1 MVIPAYNEELL
12 IGRVIETMPDFV
24 DWMIVVNDNSS
35 DETAEVV
42 EGYKES
48 CRERLVLINLE
59 HNLGVGGAICEG
71 YKWARE
77 HSIDLT
83 AVMAGD
89 AQMSP
94 DDLPALLD
102 PIVDDRCDYS
112 KGNRLFSGE
121 AWKMIPRVRYL
132 GNSILSL
139 LSKVA
144 SGYWHLADSQT
155 GYTVAS
161 LRVLATID
169 LDGVYKR
176 YGMPNDMLVKLNVFD
191 FRVRDVYVKPVYNQG
206 EKSGIRI
213 WRVFFSIPVLL
224 FHPCSTGTA
233 VSVPDVSKVRDQ
245 GFSPADPFLLL
256 RLLVAPRRCSAG
268 CSSLLVVVPRRSCA
282 THHGPGHPL
291 LYRAGFPGAS
301 FCYAL

>member
-1 MVIPAYNEELL
+1 
-12 IGRVIETMPDFV
+12 
-24 DWMIVVNDNSS
+24 
-35 DETAEVV
+35 
-42 EGYKES
+42 
-48 CRERLVLINLE
+48 
-59 HNLGVGGAICEG
+59 
-71 YKWARE
+71 
-77 HSIDLT
+77 
-83 AVMAGD
+83 
-89 AQMSP
+89 MSP

-224 FHPCSTGTA
+224 VRLFLYRMFQKYVIRDFHPLILFYCFG
-233 VSVPDVSKVRDQ
+233 
-245 GFSPADPFLLL
+245 FLLL
-256 RLLVAPRRCSAG
+256 LADVP
-268 CSSLLVVVPRRSCA
+268 LVVRLFWLWCRDGHVPPITALAILFCTVLGFQA
-282 THHGPGHPL
+282 L
-291 LYRAGFPGAS
+291 LFAMLFDMQANRALKGDPS
-301 FCYAL
+301 DRW